1 MSPQPIGTIASLNA
15 SLTMFDAANA
25 TDWVPTKPA
34 ATRRTILQSIFFLNL
49 NPIYLADRARATAAE
64 YAVRSSPVRDVHEN
78 AE

>member
-25 TDWVPTKPA
+25 TDWVHTKPA
-34 ATRRTILQSIFFLNL
+34 ATRRTVLQSVFFLNV
-49 NPIYLADRARATAAE
+49 NPIYLADRARATAAA